1 MTGIN
6 LNNKV
11 AMTLNIAKS
20 NNELKGGDN

>member
-20 NNELKGGDN
+20 NNELKGGNN

>member
-20 NNELKGGDN
+20 NNELKGGKR